1 MAEQPVGG
9 QQPPVEAAPAG
20 TFPEAPEVFA
30 YYYVPPRPRVVVRRD
45 LLPAFGVL
53 STVALFGL
61 PTGWLWAWL
70 APAQNVVVQQD
81 SALIPVTGESYHR
94 LDALMVFVLIG
105 LGAGLLTGI
114 AVWALRERRGPVVM
128 LGAVLGGALAAFLAQ
143 RTGIGAAAG
152 RYALGAAPSVGDV
165 IAKAPDLETW
175 WGVLAWPLGAA
186 LAYGC
191 LAAWNGMDDLG
202 RRLG

>member
-9 QQPPVEAAPAG
+9 QQPPAETPA
-20 TFPEAPEVFA
+20 VFTH
-30 YYYVPPRPRVVVRRD
+30 YYAPPRPRVVVKRD

-53 STVALFGL
+53 STVALLGL
-61 PTGWLWAWL
+61 PAGWLWAWL
-70 APAQNVVVQQD
+70 APAQNVVVQED
-81 SALIPVTGESYHR
+81 GSLVPVTGESYHR
-94 LDALMVFVLIG
+94 LDALMLFVLLG

-114 AVWALRERRGPVVM
+114 AVWSLRERRGPVVM

-143 RTGIGAAAG
+143 RTGIGSAAG
-152 RYALGAAPSVGDV
+152 RHALGAAPSVGDMV
-165 IAKAPDLETW
+165 AKAPELETW
-175 WGVLAWPLGAA
+175 WGLLAWPLGVA